1 MYLSHFGLE
10 QLPFHLTP
18 DTELFLGLAPHFEA
32 IQTLS
37 AAIEMGEGVSK
48 LTGEV
53 GTGKTMV
60 CRMLLTHLGDDVAL
74 IYLPNPMLTGEELRQ
89 AVAAELQL
97 DVHSAVRIVEQIQT
111 RLIELHQQGKRIV
124 ALVDE
129 AQALSD
135 EALETLRLFGNL
147 ETEQTKLLQIVLIGQ
162 PELDTRL
169 AQHHL
174 RQFRQRITFNACL
187 RPLNSAETEVYIESR
202 LNKAKAS
209 YPLFEPALKKAVWR
223 ASQGI
228 PRLINQIC
236 HKALLLAWY
245 EQSSLVRQSHL
256 FSAIH
261 DTYDSCKPRFKTP
274 VLWGWSKP

>member
-1 MYLSHFGLE
+1 MYLKHFNLE
-10 QLPFHLTP
+10 RFPFHLTP
-18 DTELFLGLAPHFEA
+18 DTQLFLGLAPHFEA
-32 IQTLS
+32 IQVLS
-37 AAIEMGEGVSK
+37 AAITMGEGVTK

-60 CRMLLTHLGDDVAL
+60 CRMLLTHLGADVAL
-74 IYLPNPMLTGEELRQ
+74 IYLPNPMLDAIALQQ

-97 DVHSAVRIVEQIQT
+97 ELSPNAQMVEQIQT

-147 ETEQTKLLQIVLIGQ
+147 ETEQAKLLQIILIGQ

-174 RQFRQRITFNACL
+174 RQFRQRITFNVQL
-187 RPLNSAETEVYIESR
+187 RPLTQAETIIYIESR
-202 LNKAKAS
+202 LTKAQAPCS
-209 YPLFEPALKKAVWR
+209 LFSVALKKAVWH

-245 EQSSLVRQSHL
+245 ELSPRVKRHHL
-256 FSAIH
+256 LAAID

-274 VLWGWSKP
+274 VLWGWSQP

>member
-10 QLPFHLTP
+10 QFPFHLTP

-37 AAIEMGEGVSK
+37 AAIDMGEGVSK

-60 CRMLLTHLGDDVAL
+60 CRMLLTHLGEDVAL

-89 AVAAELQL
+89 AVAAELQIE
-97 DVHSAVRIVEQIQT
+97 VHSAVRIVEQIQT

-169 AQHHL
+169 EQHHL
-174 RQFRQRITFNACL
+174 RQFRQRITFNARL
-187 RPLNSAETEVYIESR
+187 RPLTQAETEVYIESR
-202 LNKAKAS
+202 LNKAKAP
-209 YPLFEPALKKAVWR
+209 YPLFNSTLKKAVWR

-236 HKALLLAWY
+236 HKALLLAWH
-245 EQSSLVRQSHL
+245 EQSPLVNQHHL
-256 FSAIH
+256 FAAIH

-274 VLWGWSKP
+274 ILWGWSKP